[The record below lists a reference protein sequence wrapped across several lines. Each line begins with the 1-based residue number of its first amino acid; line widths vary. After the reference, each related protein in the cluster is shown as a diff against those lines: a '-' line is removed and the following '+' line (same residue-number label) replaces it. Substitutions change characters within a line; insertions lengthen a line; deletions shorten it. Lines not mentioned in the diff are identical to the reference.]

1 MTSEEILG
9 TFDISTDYRG
19 EVKAMPTKVKELRVK
34 AGWTAF
40 QLAVAADVSIATVN
54 RFEKDKNSVQPL
66 TAYKVLNALAKKL
79 GQRIELE
86 DIEDGE

>member
-1 MTSEEILG
+1 LTSEEILG
-9 TFDISTDYRG
+9 NFDISTNHRG
-19 EVKAMPTKVKELRVK
+19 EVKAMPIKVKDLRVK

-54 RFEKDKNSVQPL
+54 RFEKDKNSVSPIM
-66 TAYKVLNALAKKL
+66 AYKVLNALADKL
-79 GQRIELE
+79 GHRFELD